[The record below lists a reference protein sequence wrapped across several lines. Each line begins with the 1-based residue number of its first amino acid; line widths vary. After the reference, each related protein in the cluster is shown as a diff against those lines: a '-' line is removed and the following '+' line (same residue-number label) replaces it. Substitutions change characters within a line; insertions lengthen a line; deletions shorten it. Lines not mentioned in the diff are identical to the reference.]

1 MRIVFSDLDGTLLTS
16 DKRLSPRTVAALDR
30 LAEAGI
36 EFAPCSGRPLVGL
49 LPELLAHPAVHYAV
63 CANGALV
70 CRVGEVDASAELGA
84 VPSGEV
90 LHREDMGAGPVLA
103 LYDVL
108 KDRDVLFDVFG
119 DGGVYVERARFERMD
134 RFGLSGALLAQMR
147 RMRTP
152 MDATIPEIV
161 AGLRH
166 VERVSV
172 YWRHREDR
180 ELATRT
186 VESMPGLTWVSSLPT
201 NVEVSSE
208 RATKGAA
215 LQWLCDYLGIPV
227 SEAVA
232 FGDGLNDATMLA
244 AAGDG
249 VAMANAVPEALAAAN
264 HTCDSND
271 ADGVARYLEGL
282 LG

>member
-1 MRIVFSDLDGTLLTS
+1 M
-16 DKRLSPRTVAALDR
+16 
-30 LAEAGI
+30 
-36 EFAPCSGRPLVGL
+36 
-49 LPELLAHPAVHYAV
+49 LAHPAVHYAV

-180 ELATRT
+180 DLATRT